1 MIFGIFL
8 HGLSYD
14 FRRLCFSHF
23 ITKILGK
30 SIIVKLPFESD
41 FLVALCCQ
49 SLKICN
55 EWRYVREQIQFS
67 NKRFRLNYNTIKVN
81 KILTC
86 LRTLIY
92 RMDDELCNGRYVIDY
107 SCCFSLQ
114 KSNMY
119 IIKKKEIER
128 KQAEDLSRDW
138 FGCEDFLN

>member
-1 MIFGIFL
+1 M
-8 HGLSYD
+8 
-14 FRRLCFSHF
+14 
-23 ITKILGK
+23 
-30 SIIVKLPFESD
+30 
-41 FLVALCCQ
+41 
-49 SLKICN
+49 N
-55 EWRYVREQIQFS
+55 
-67 NKRFRLNYNTIKVN
+67 RF
-81 KILTC
+81 C